1 MVQKHIARLVNE
13 FRFFFSL
20 SSRLFILPELVRMVL
35 NDQFAMR
42 FLDVFFRSALRKTKG
57 IKCL

>member
-20 SSRLFILPELVRMVL
+20 SSRLLILPELVGMVL
-35 NDQFAMR
+35 DDQFAMR